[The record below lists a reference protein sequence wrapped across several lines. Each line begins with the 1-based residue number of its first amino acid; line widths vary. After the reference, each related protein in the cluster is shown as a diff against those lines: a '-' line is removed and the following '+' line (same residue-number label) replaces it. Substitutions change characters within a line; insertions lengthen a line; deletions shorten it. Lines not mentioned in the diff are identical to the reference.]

1 MTLLLREAVEFDAGQ
16 GDAMYTKDEWELDE
30 AYDTIRQ
37 MKDDKVIVP
46 IGEFSK
52 MTKTTVKA
60 LRFYDE
66 SQLLKPAYVEA
77 TTGYRYYRN
86 TQLIELQEIIA
97 YRQIGLSI
105 EDIQRIMSGHDA
117 TGILLERMDMVESEL
132 KNLQD
137 QKSRI
142 NSLLRQIQ
150 EEFSMSYQVIVKT
163 IPAYTVF
170 YRTGIIPSF
179 QEMSKFIIEA
189 GEECR
194 NANPGLKCIEPDYCY
209 VTYTAKEFRHTDIE
223 LEYAQAVERR
233 GVETANTK
241 FKDID
246 ATQAVC
252 IYHKGPFDEI
262 GKAYAFIYQWIEE
275 NDYEPTQNAR
285 ERYIDGIWN
294 KDDPMEWLTEIQVPV
309 RKHSL

>member
-1 MTLLLREAVEFDAGQ
+1 
-16 GDAMYTKDEWELDE
+16 MYTGDEWEVNE
-30 AYDTIRQ
+30 AYDTIRRL
-37 MKDDKVIVP
+37 KDDKLLVP
-46 IGEFSK
+46 IGDFSK
-52 MTKTTVKA
+52 MTKTTVKT

-66 SQLLKPAYVEA
+66 TQLLKPAYVD
-77 TTGYRYYRN
+77 TVTGYRYYRN

-97 YRQIGLSI
+97 YRQVGLSI
-105 EDIQRIMSGHDA
+105 EEIQRIMSGNDA
-117 TGILLERMDMVESEL
+117 MGILLERMDKVETEL
-132 KNLQD
+132 KSLQD

-150 EEFSMSYQVIVKT
+150 EEFSMSYQVIIKT

-170 YRTGIIPSF
+170 YRAGIIPSF
-179 QEMSKFIIEA
+179 QEMSRFIVEA
-189 GEECR
+189 EEECR
-194 NANPGLKCIEPDYCY
+194 NANPGLKCIEPNYCY
-209 VTYTAKEFRHTDIE
+209 VIYTAKEFRHTDIE
-223 LEYAQAVERR
+223 LEYAQAVEHR

-246 ATQAVC
+246 ATEAVC

-275 NDYEPTQNAR
+275 NGYEPTQNAR

-294 KDDPMEWLTEIQVPV
+294 KADPQDWLTEIQVPV
-309 RKHSL
+309 GKKPL